1 MLNRGLG
8 KSRGLRVAIALTL
21 IFGCLIRFYDLGAK
35 VYWED
40 ETFTSLRVAGY
51 TRLEL
56 IEANFQG
63 QVIYPENLQNFQ
75 TINADKSALD
85 TVASLADDVHPPGY
99 FLLLRIWA
107 QCFGSSAMAMRM
119 LSALLSLLVFPSVY
133 WLCITLFG
141 QGAVEN
147 KSGRDVG
154 WLAIALISISP
165 FHLLAAAEAR
175 MYSLWAV
182 LTTLLGVFLLRA
194 LRRPNR
200 LDWLLYTLA
209 GIASLYVHWFT
220 VLVLFSHGL
229 YLLVIRGLRWTRDHT
244 AYLLAL
250 SAMGIAILPWVIF
263 VGRRLTYVYSQ
274 TTWTAVDVSL
284 VGEYSLTHRWI
295 SVVTQIFFDT
305 GALLP
310 HFRLFQIF
318 LSFLVVAVVVGSF
331 LLLVRQ
337 TQKAVWSFILI
348 SSGLMFG
355 LLATGDLILGGQRS
369 TIFRYF
375 IPAFIAIEIAV
386 AFALINGRGSGRR
399 VIPKAICNG
408 LIVLLLVGGGL
419 SQVANKASFTQ
430 VEQPLVR
437 VAKVL
442 NETPNSRLISDTRPS
457 LLLPLANLLT
467 PDNEMQFTVRPQ
479 QPDLSDTADRAIFL
493 YQASEELQA
502 ALEKQGYFVNP
513 VLGVEDMFR
522 LSPED

>member
-1 MLNRGLG
+1 MLNRGLE
-8 KSRGLRVAIALTL
+8 KSRGLRAAIALTIIL
-21 IFGCLIRFYDLGAK
+21 GCIIRFYDLGAK

-51 TRLEL
+51 TRQEL
-56 IEANFQG
+56 VEANFSG
-63 QVIYPENLQNFQ
+63 QVIYPEDLQNFQ

-99 FLLLRIWA
+99 FLLLRVWA
-107 QCFGSSAMAMRM
+107 QCFGSSATAMRM
-119 LSALLSLLVFPSVY
+119 LSTLLSLLLFPSVY
-133 WLCITLFG
+133 WLCVTLFER
-141 QGAVEN
+141 GAVES
-147 KSGRDVG
+147 KAERDVG

-165 FHLLAAAEAR
+165 FHLLAATEAR

-182 LTTLLGVFLLRA
+182 LTTLLGVFLWRSLHRHS
-194 LRRPNR
+194 R
-200 LDWLLYTLA
+200 LNWILYTLI

-220 VLVLFSHGL
+220 VLVLLSHGL
-229 YLLVIRGLRWTRDHT
+229 YFLIIRGLRWTRDHT
-244 AYLLAL
+244 AYLLSL
-250 SAMGIAILPWVIF
+250 SAIGTAILPWVVF
-263 VGRRLTYVYSQ
+263 VGQRLTYVYSQ

-284 VGEYSLTHRWI
+284 VGESSLTHRWL
-295 SVVTQIFFDT
+295 SVVTQIFFAT

-310 HFRLFQIF
+310 EVRLFQIF
-318 LSFLVVAVVVGSF
+318 LSFLVVAIIVGSLLF
-331 LLLVRQ
+331 LVSQ
-337 TQKAVWSFILI
+337 TQKAAWSFILI

-386 AFALINGRGSGRR
+386 AFALINGQRT
-399 VIPKAICNG
+399 IAKAVCNG
-408 LIVLLLVGGGL
+408 LIMVLLIGGGL
-419 SQVANKASFTQ
+419 SQIVDKASFTP

-442 NETPNSRLISDTRPS
+442 NETPSSRLVSDTRPS

-479 QPDLSDTADRAIFL
+479 RPDLSDTANRAVFL
-493 YQASEELQA
+493 YQASEGLQA
-502 ALEKQGYFVNP
+502 ALEEQGYFINP

-522 LSPED
+522 LSPEN

>member
-1 MLNRGLG
+1 MDAMLGRGLE
-8 KSRGLRVAIALTL
+8 KSRWLRAAIALTI
-21 IFGCLIRFYDLGAK
+21 IFGCLIRFHDLGAK

-51 TRLEL
+51 TRQEL
-56 IEANFQG
+56 IEANFRG

-75 TINADKSALD
+75 AINAEKSVLD

-107 QCFGSSAMAMRM
+107 QCFGSSATAMRM
-119 LSALLSLLVFPSVY
+119 LSALLSLLLFPSVY
-133 WLCITLFG
+133 WLCVTLFG
-141 QGAVEN
+141 QGIVEN
-147 KSGRDVG
+147 KTGYDVG

-165 FHLLAAAEAR
+165 FHLLAATEAR

-182 LTTLLGVFLLRA
+182 LTTLSGAFLLRT
-194 LRRPNR
+194 LHRHSR
-200 LDWLLYTLA
+200 LDWILYTLT

-229 YLLVIRGLRWTRDHT
+229 YLLAIRGLRWTRAHT
-244 AYLLAL
+244 AYLRAL
-250 SAMGIAILPWVIF
+250 SAMGIAILPWVAF

-284 VGEYSLTHRWI
+284 VGESSLTHRWL
-295 SVVTQIFFDT
+295 SVVTQIFFNT

-310 HFRLFQIF
+310 EAPLFQIF
-318 LSFLVVAVVVGSF
+318 LSVIVVALIVCS
-331 LLLVRQ
+331 LLFLVRQ
-337 TQKAVWSFILI
+337 TQKAAWSFILI

-386 AFALINGRGSGRR
+386 AFALINGQ
-399 VIPKAICNG
+399 KAITKATCNS
-408 LIVLLLVGGGL
+408 LIIVLLVGGGL
-419 SQVANKASFTQ
+419 SQIADKASFTR

-442 NETPNSRLISDTRPS
+442 NETPDSRLISDTRPS

-479 QPDLSDTADRAIFL
+479 RPDLSNTADRAIFL

-502 ALEKQGYFVNP
+502 ELEKQGYFVNP

-522 LSPED
+522 LSPKD